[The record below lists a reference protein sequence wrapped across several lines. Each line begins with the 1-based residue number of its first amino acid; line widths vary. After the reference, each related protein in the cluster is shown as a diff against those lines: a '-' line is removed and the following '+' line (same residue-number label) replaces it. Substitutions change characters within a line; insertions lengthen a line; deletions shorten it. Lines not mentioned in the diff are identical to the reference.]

1 MCSKLMKEF
10 LGWQKPSW
18 LKEGDPRRYPYH
30 QMGFSRDQRGQHT
43 PSLAPMEDYLPMG
56 KLMETP
62 IEAEDKITEPGFH
75 PVWGRA

>member
-1 MCSKLMKEF
+1 MLKVNERIPGVAETKLAK
-10 LGWQKPSW
+10 GG
-18 LKEGDPRRYPYH
+18 GDPRRYPYH

-43 PSLAPMEDYLPMG
+43 PSLASMEDN
-56 KLMETP
+56 P